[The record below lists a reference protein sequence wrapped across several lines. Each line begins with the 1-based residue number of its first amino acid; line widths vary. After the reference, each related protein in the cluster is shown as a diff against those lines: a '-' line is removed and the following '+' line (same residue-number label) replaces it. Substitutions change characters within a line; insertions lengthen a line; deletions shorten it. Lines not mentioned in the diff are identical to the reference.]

1 MSFVFANHH
10 REATFG
16 EHGCLAVRQ
25 NVLDKTR
32 ERSTPGPIYT
42 PKPRV
47 SSTERSLRDIKFGTA
62 PARYN
67 DEPESTKRRIPKAR
81 QQPGPQSYDPAAIRT
96 AIYKMSKHRNVS
108 GIKFGTE
115 KRMPH
120 NKSQSPSPAEYDPEA
135 IRRGI
140 LQSKKSGTTN
150 IKFGMASTQT
160 KNTVST
166 KGTKS
171 KPGIGPQTYDPEAIR
186 RGIMCT
192 KKGMPSIKF
201 GSPPAKDDNDD
212 GKNKR
217 KKKRRPA
224 TQMPG
229 PQQYET
235 ESIRKGVY
243 SLSTKKRPAGVKF
256 TTGPRT
262 YNDAEERERASKP
275 GPNSYEIPSALGRQ
289 VNSRYKSQPSVSFGA
304 R

>member
-25 NVLDKTR
+25 SVLDKTR

-42 PKPRV
+42 LKPRV

-81 QQPGPQSYDPAAIRT
+81 QQPGPQTYDPAAIRT
-96 AIYKMSKHRNVS
+96 AIYKMSKHRNVT

-140 LQSKKSGTTN
+140 MQSKKSGTTN
-150 IKFGMASTQT
+150 VKFGMASNASN
-160 KNTVST
+160 KPSSSF
-166 KGTKS
+166 KA

-186 RGIMCT
+186 RGIMYT
-192 KKGMPSIKF
+192 KSGMPSIKF
-201 GSPPAKDDNDD
+201 GSPPAAKDNANNNS
-212 GKNKR
+212 K

-235 ESIRKGVY
+235 ESIRRGLY

-256 TTGPRT
+256 ATGPRT
-262 YNDAEERERASKP
+262 YNDVEERERASKP

>member
-10 REATFG
+10 REATFQD
-16 EHGCLAVRQ
+16 GCLAVRQ

-32 ERSTPGPIYT
+32 QRSAPGPIYT

-67 DEPESTKRRIPKAR
+67 DVPETSKRRIPKAP
-81 QQPGPQSYDPAAIRT
+81 QQPGPQTYDPAAIRT
-96 AIYKMSKHRNVS
+96 AVYKMSSKRNVA

-115 KRMPH
+115 KRMP
-120 NKSQSPSPAEYDPEA
+120 NSKSLSPSPAEYDPEA

-140 LQSKKSGTTN
+140 MQSKKSGMTN
-150 IKFGMASTQT
+150 IKFGQAS
-160 KNTVST
+160 S
-166 KGTKS
+166 KS
-171 KPGIGPQTYDPEAIR
+171 GGACKPGIGPQTYDPEAIR

-192 KKGMPSIKF
+192 KSGMPSVKF
-201 GSPPAKDDNDD
+201 GSPPESKAK
-212 GKNKR
+212 K
-217 KKKRRPA
+217 KKKRRPT
-224 TQMPG
+224 TQIPG

-235 ESIRKGVY
+235 ESIRRGVY

-275 GPNSYEIPSALGRQ
+275 GPNSYSIPSALGRQ
-289 VNSRYKSQPSVSFGA
+289 VNSRYKSQPSISFGA

>member
-1 MSFVFANHH
+1 MSFVFANRH

-32 ERSTPGPIYT
+32 ERTTPGPIYS

-62 PARYN
+62 LARYN

-81 QQPGPQSYDPAAIRT
+81 QQPGPQTYDPAAIRT

-115 KRMPH
+115 KRMPQ

-140 LQSKKSGTTN
+140 MQSKKSGTTN
-150 IKFGMASTQT
+150 VKFGQAST
-160 KNTVST
+160 NADSN
-166 KGTKS
+166 KGAKG

-192 KKGMPSIKF
+192 KSGMPSIRF
-201 GSPPAKDDNDD
+201 GSPPGKDDSN
-212 GKNKR
+212 GQKKNNKM
-217 KKKRRPA
+217 RPA
-224 TQMPG
+224 MHMPG

-235 ESIRKGVY
+235 ESIRRGVY

-289 VNSRYKSQPSVSFGA
+289 VNSRYKSQPSISFGA